1 MDICAKRAGKARL
14 EVLQHYLPPKEEA
27 PSEVLRR
34 GLSGGGV
41 HRCAGRVGSPRRE
54 TLKVILLL
62 SYLRRRTAYP
72 RTAPPTSRA
81 AAGAATALNPMDGP
95 PLEGSG
101 AVPSIFVV
109 TSCIFPCA
117 ASCTCCP
124 ACCRFSWASCSA
136 CCPSGDCMYCCAACT
151 LSCARSRAACT
162 LSCACSR
169 AACSASS
176 RLARASS
183 SAACPSGVCIY
194 CCASCT
200 LSCACC
206 NLSCTCCAFSPC
218 AATEG

>member
-41 HRCAGRVGSPRRE
+41 HRCAGRVGRPRRK

-117 ASCTCCP
+117 PSLAFCNCCP
-124 ACCRFSWASCSA
+124 
-136 CCPSGDCMYCCAACT
+136 
-151 LSCARSRAACT
+151 
-162 LSCACSR
+162 
-169 AACSASS
+169 ASS

-183 SAACPSGVCIY
+183 SACCPSGVCIY

-206 NLSCTCCAFSPC
+206 NLSCTCCTFSPC
-218 AATEG
+218 AATEGAITTVVTRAATTK